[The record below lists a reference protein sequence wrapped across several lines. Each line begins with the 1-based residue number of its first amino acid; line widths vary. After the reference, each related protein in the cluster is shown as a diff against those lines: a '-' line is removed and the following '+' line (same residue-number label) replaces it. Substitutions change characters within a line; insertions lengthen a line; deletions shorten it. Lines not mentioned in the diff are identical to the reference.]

1 MNMLISGLIN
11 RDYVT
16 SDLSHRKQHRNFPV
30 QVLSLGHP
38 PRQSRQTCA
47 PAATLYFHA
56 THLPVTKFV
65 YELL

>member
-16 SDLSHRKQHRNFPV
+16 SDLSHRNFPV

-56 THLPVTKFV
+56 TYLPVTKFV